1 MTIDITIN
9 SFRMQAFDLL
19 ISGYSCIEFIGF
31 MLKGKSLLGYTNLL
45 SPSKYEKKNDKI
57 ILK

>member
-1 MTIDITIN
+1 
-9 SFRMQAFDLL
+9 MQAFDLL
-19 ISGYSCIEFIGF
+19 ISGYSYIEFIGF